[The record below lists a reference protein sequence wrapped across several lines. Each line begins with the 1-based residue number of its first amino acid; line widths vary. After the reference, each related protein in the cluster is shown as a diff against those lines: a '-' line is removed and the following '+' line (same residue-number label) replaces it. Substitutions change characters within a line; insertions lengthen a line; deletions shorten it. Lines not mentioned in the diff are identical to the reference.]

1 MNKLLDRI
9 TKLIDVKT
17 IITVILVVATIN
29 LVNADKL
36 DAKVIETL
44 VVMAVSFYLGSK
56 SKSVDK
62 PLK

>member
-1 MNKLLDRI
+1 MKELLARI

-17 IITVILVVATIN
+17 IITVTLVAATVK

-44 VVMAVSFYLGSK
+44 VLMAVSFYLGSK

-62 PLK
+62 TL

>member
-44 VVMAVSFYLGSK
+44 VLMAVSFYLGSK

-62 PLK
+62 PL

>member
-17 IITVILVVATIN
+17 IITVILVVATIK

-44 VVMAVSFYLGSK
+44 VLMAVSFYLGSK
-56 SKSVDK
+56 SKDIA
-62 PLK
+62 PNLK

>member
-36 DAKVIETL
+36 DAKIIETL
-44 VVMAVSFYLGSK
+44 VLMAVSFYLGSK

>member
-29 LVNADKL
+29 LVNTDKL

-44 VVMAVSFYLGSK
+44 VLMAVSFYLGSK

-62 PLK
+62 PL

>member
-1 MNKLLDRI
+1 MKELLARI

-17 IITVILVVATIN
+17 IITVTLVAATVN
-29 LVNADKL
+29 LVNAGKL

-44 VVMAVSFYLGSK
+44 VLMAVSFYLGSK

-62 PLK
+62 PL

>member
-1 MNKLLDRI
+1 MKELLARI

-17 IITVILVVATIN
+17 IITVTLVAATVN
-29 LVNADKL
+29 LVNAGKL

-44 VVMAVSFYLGSK
+44 VLMAVSFYLGSK

-62 PLK
+62 TL

>member
-1 MNKLLDRI
+1 MKELLARI

-17 IITVILVVATIN
+17 IITVTLVAATVN

-44 VVMAVSFYLGSK
+44 VLMAVSFYLGSK

-62 PLK
+62 TLE

>member
-36 DAKVIETL
+36 DAKIIETL
-44 VVMAVSFYLGSK
+44 VLMAVSFYLGSK

-62 PLK
+62 PL

>member
-17 IITVILVVATIN
+17 IITVTLVAATVK

-44 VVMAVSFYLGSK
+44 VLMAVSFYLGSK

-62 PLK
+62 PL

>member
-1 MNKLLDRI
+1 MKELLARI

-17 IITVILVVATIN
+17 IITVTLVAATVN

-44 VVMAVSFYLGSK
+44 VLMAVSFYLGSK

-62 PLK
+62 PLE

>member
-17 IITVILVVATIN
+17 IITIILVVSTIQ
-29 LVNADKL
+29 LVNAGKL
-36 DAKVIETL
+36 NAEIIETL
-44 VVMAVSFYLGSK
+44 VLMAVSFYLGSK

-62 PLK
+62 PLQ

>member
-17 IITVILVVATIN
+17 IITVTLVAATVN

-44 VVMAVSFYLGSK
+44 VLMAVSFYLGSK

-62 PLK
+62 PL

>member
-1 MNKLLDRI
+1 MKELLARI

-17 IITVILVVATIN
+17 IITVILVVATIK

-44 VVMAVSFYLGSK
+44 VLMAVSFYLGSK

-62 PLK
+62 TL

>member
-17 IITVILVVATIN
+17 IITVTLVAATVK

-44 VVMAVSFYLGSK
+44 VLMAVSFYLGSK

-62 PLK
+62 TL

>member
-1 MNKLLDRI
+1 MKELLARI

-17 IITVILVVATIN
+17 IITVTLVVATVN

-44 VVMAVSFYLGSK
+44 VLMAVSFYLGSK

-62 PLK
+62 TL

>member
-1 MNKLLDRI
+1 MKELLARI

-17 IITVILVVATIN
+17 IITVTLVAATVK

-44 VVMAVSFYLGSK
+44 VLMAVSFYLGSK

-62 PLK
+62 PL

>member
-1 MNKLLDRI
+1 MKELLARI

-17 IITVILVVATIN
+17 IITVTLVAATVN

-62 PLK
+62 PL

>member
-17 IITVILVVATIN
+17 IITVILVVATIK
-29 LVNADKL
+29 LVNVDKL

-44 VVMAVSFYLGSK
+44 VLMAVSFYLGSK

-62 PLK
+62 PL

>member
-17 IITVILVVATIN
+17 IITVTLVAATVN

-44 VVMAVSFYLGSK
+44 VLMAVSFYLGSK

-62 PLK
+62 TL